1 MNCSVAGNS
10 CLFMSD
16 SQKITA
22 KLTIQTFVLSVYF
35 TQLIS
40 VVSEKKQMSSYY
52 EKKLFLQLYFLLW
65 CVADHAIAIV
75 DIKLGDDPG
84 LDVLNVLSN
93 ARLGIRSLMYSM
105 FDSPGYAM
113 EAIDR
118 GAMGYITN
126 SV

>member
-1 MNCSVAGNS
+1 M
-10 CLFMSD
+10 
-16 SQKITA
+16 
-22 KLTIQTFVLSVYF
+22 
-35 TQLIS
+35 
-40 VVSEKKQMSSYY
+40 
-52 EKKLFLQLYFLLW
+52 YFLLW

-75 DIKLGDDPG
+75 DIKLGDDSG

-105 FDSPGYAM
+105 FDSSVYAM

-118 GAMGYITN
+118 GAMGYMTN

>member
-1 MNCSVAGNS
+1 MESWYWWRVCVFSWFNFFCASWR
-10 CLFMSD
+10 
-16 SQKITA
+16 
-22 KLTIQTFVLSVYF
+22 LSRK
-35 TQLIS
+35 QLGLGPYEGWS
-40 VVSEKKQMSSYY
+40 VVGEAGSLSEVKNLIETK
-52 EKKLFLQLYFLLW
+52 ENLLM
-65 CVADHAIAIV
+65 DAIAIV

-105 FDSPGYAM
+105 FDSSGYAM

-118 GAMGYITN
+118 GAMGYMTN

>member
-1 MNCSVAGNS
+1 
-10 CLFMSD
+10 MSD

-40 VVSEKKQMSSYY
+40 VLSEKNQMSSYY

-105 FDSPGYAM
+105 FDSSGYAM

-118 GAMGYITN
+118 GAMGYMTN

>member
-1 MNCSVAGNS
+1 M
-10 CLFMSD
+10 D
-16 SQKITA
+16 
-22 KLTIQTFVLSVYF
+22 
-35 TQLIS
+35 
-40 VVSEKKQMSSYY
+40 
-52 EKKLFLQLYFLLW
+52 
-65 CVADHAIAIV
+65 AIAIV

-105 FDSPGYAM
+105 FDSSGYAM

-118 GAMGYITN
+118 GAMGYMTS